1 MTGIIKVDTIQNN
14 GGTTG
19 LTIDSSGR
27 VLMPKIPCC
36 HVRLTTSNADDTTS
50 PYTHT
55 AGVIRF
61 DTIDLNQGSCYNAS
75 TGLFTCPVA
84 GIYHAE
90 VQLLGDNSTTTNHA
104 IQLEHNNSSYQRGFN
119 GVDNNYVEVHA
130 FGLIECAV
138 NDTIGVRLTSGALYN
153 SANNEY
159 SAFTVRLVG

>member
-1 MTGIIKVDTIQNN
+1 MASELGVNTIQHTN
-14 GGTTG
+14 GTDA

-36 HVRLTTSNADDTTS
+36 HVRLTTSNADDTTN
-50 PYTHT
+50 PYTYT

-61 DTIDLNQGSCYNAS
+61 DTIDLNQGSCYSAS

-90 VQLLGDNSTTTNHA
+90 VQLLSDNNTTDNHA

-119 GVDNNYVEVHA
+119 QVDNNYVEVHA